1 MFSIKNDD
9 PIRILFIFSDGLE
22 NAEVEQLARR
32 LLSKGELYVQIRENL
47 EHIIRRCV
55 FRDFHRK
62 KVDKICLKAYELCK
76 NLTKTQMK
84 DYRVEI
90 FEFWDDLDTSIDV
103 TVAFVSETNEKKI
116 KKVGNNFRSFPTYF
130 PIFLEN

>member
-62 KVDKICLKAYELCK
+62 KVGKICLRAYKLCK
-76 NLTKTQMK
+76 KSTN
-84 DYRVEI
+84 VI
-90 FEFWDDLDTSIDV
+90 II
-103 TVAFVSETNEKKI
+103 TVLHDNDSYYYVI
-116 KKVGNNFRSFPTYF
+116 HCY
-130 PIFLEN
+130 I